1 MQRGLRGRRR
11 SPTTNTPL
19 CAGGRGTVSGEARL
33 LRDRCTSA
41 KDGRT
46 VHISR
51 HHRQLVAARAR
62 QRDPAWQADYQA
74 NRPKIERKLS
84 HLVRRWHGDRR
95 ARMRGLRRVAQDWQ
109 LLAAAHNLA
118 RLAALG
124 VHHTSRGWQA
134 MPT

>member
-1 MQRGLRGRRR
+1 VVIAVHRDG
-11 SPTTNTPL
+11 
-19 CAGGRGTVSGEARL
+19 SGVASFGACCHQCL

-41 KDGRT
+41 TDGRT

-74 NRPKIERKLS
+74 NRPKVERKLA
-84 HLVRRWHGDRR
+84 HLVRRWHGGRR
-95 ARMRGLRRVAQDWQ
+95 ARIRRRRRAAQGRVARDWQ

-118 RLAALG
+118 RLAVLG
-124 VHHTSRGWQA
+124 VHNTSRGWQA
-134 MPT
+134 TPT

>member
-1 MQRGLRGRRR
+1 VIAVHRDGNGVASFGACCHQCR
-11 SPTTNTPL
+11 
-19 CAGGRGTVSGEARL
+19 

-74 NRPKIERKLS
+74 NRPKIERKLA
-84 HLVRRWHGDRR
+84 HLVRRWHGGRR
-95 ARMRGLRRVAQDWQ
+95 ARVRRRRRVAQDWQ

-118 RLAALG
+118 RLAVLG
-124 VHHTSRGWQA
+124 VHKTPGTWQVA
-134 MPT
+134 TI